1 MTKIAGSGSISQ
13 RHGSEDPDPE
23 LPQNVMDPQHWFHL
37 CSKSVIFSGEV
48 AAGIAALV
56 LKNNLEEIIEDK
68 MKHGMVSYGRKKNRF
83 FDLMGLSHEMD

>member
-1 MTKIAGSGSISQ
+1 M
-13 RHGSEDPDPE
+13 
-23 LPQNVMDPQHWFHL
+23 
-37 CSKSVIFSGEV
+37 IFSGEV

-83 FDLMGLSHEMD
+83 SDLMGLSHEMD